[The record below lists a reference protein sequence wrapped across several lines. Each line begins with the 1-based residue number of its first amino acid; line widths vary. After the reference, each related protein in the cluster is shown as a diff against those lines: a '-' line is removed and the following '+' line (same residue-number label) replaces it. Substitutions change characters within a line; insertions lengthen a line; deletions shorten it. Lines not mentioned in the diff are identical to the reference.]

1 MLFIFSLGMYYII
14 NPLIWPFTI
23 IPNLPYN
30 LIEVI
35 DSPIPLLIG
44 ILGDKKLAEEIDE
57 IRNGKDNII
66 IIENNKFKYYKEE
79 KIYFKKEPFNNLLY
93 SLQKNYSELK
103 MNFNK
108 TKNNGSYKLTCEKI
122 YKNIYGCI
130 QNVILK
136 KIDDIS
142 EKYKNILKK
151 SNYGKSFDTLKTEEL
166 ELRLKIKEE
175 FAQKYSDNDDDNIN
189 FYIIFSQ
196 TQIFATYLDTYI
208 EKLNKKT
215 KY

>member
-1 MLFIFSLGMYYII
+1 M
-14 NPLIWPFTI
+14 
-23 IPNLPYN
+23 PYN

-44 ILGDKKLAEEIDE
+44 MLGDKSLAEEVDH
-57 IRNGKDNII
+57 IRNGKVNII
-66 IIENNKFKYYKEE
+66 IFENNIFKYYKEE
-79 KIYFKKEPFNNLLY
+79 KIYFKKDLFNNLLF

-108 TKNNGSYKLTCEKI
+108 TKYNGTYKLICEKI
-122 YKNIYGCI
+122 YKNIYGSI
-130 QNVILK
+130 QNEILK

-142 EKYKNILKK
+142 DKYRNILKK

-175 FAQKYSDNDDDNIN
+175 FAYKLSDKMNNNVDFYS
-189 FYIIFSQ
+189 IFSQ
-196 TQIFATYLDTYI
+196 TQIFAIYLDSYI
-208 EKLNKKT
+208 EKINKKL
-215 KY
+215 K

>member
-44 ILGDKKLAEEIDE
+44 MLGDKKLAEEIDE

-103 MNFNK
+103 MSFNK
-108 TKNNGSYKLTCEKI
+108 TLHNGSYKLTCEKI
-122 YKNIYGCI
+122 YKNIYGSI
-130 QNVILK
+130 QNVIVK
-136 KIDDIS
+136 KINDIS
-142 EKYKNILKK
+142 DKYKNLLKK
-151 SNYGKSFDTLKTEEL
+151 SNYGKSIDTLKTEEL

-175 FAQKYSDNDDDNIN
+175 FAQKFSNKNEMNNID
-189 FYIIFSQ
+189 FYNIFSQ
-196 TQIFATYLDTYI
+196 TQIFATYLDIYI
-208 EKLNKKT
+208 DKLNKKW
-215 KY
+215 K

>member
-1 MLFIFSLGMYYII
+1 MYYII
-14 NPLIWPFTI
+14 NPLIWPFTV

-44 ILGDKKLAEEIDE
+44 MLGDRKLAQEIDK

-66 IIENNKFKYYKEE
+66 IIENNKFIYYKEA

-108 TKNNGSYKLTCEKI
+108 TLNNGSYKLTCEKI
-122 YKNIYGCI
+122 YKNIYGSI
-130 QNVILK
+130 QNVIIK
-136 KIDDIS
+136 KINDIS
-142 EKYKNILKK
+142 DKYRNILKK
-151 SNYGKSFDTLKTEEL
+151 SNYGKSIDTLKTEEL
-166 ELRLKIKEE
+166 ELRLRIKEE
-175 FAQKYSDNDDDNIN
+175 FAQKFSDKNEINNID
-189 FYIIFSQ
+189 FYNIFSQ
-196 TQIFATYLDTYI
+196 TQIFATYLDIYI
-208 EKLNKKT
+208 DKLNKKW
-215 KY
+215 K

>member
-1 MLFIFSLGMYYII
+1 MYYII
-14 NPLIWPFTI
+14 NPLTCPFTV

-44 ILGDKKLAEEIDE
+44 MLGDRKLAQEIDK

-66 IIENNKFKYYKEE
+66 IIENNKFIYYKEE

-108 TKNNGSYKLTCEKI
+108 TLNNGSYKLTCEKI
-122 YKNIYGCI
+122 YKNIYGSI
-130 QNVILK
+130 QNVILV
-136 KIDDIS
+136 
-142 EKYKNILKK
+142 
-151 SNYGKSFDTLKTEEL
+151 
-166 ELRLKIKEE
+166 
-175 FAQKYSDNDDDNIN
+175 
-189 FYIIFSQ
+189 
-196 TQIFATYLDTYI
+196 
-208 EKLNKKT
+208 
-215 KY
+215 

>member
-108 TKNNGSYKLTCEKI
+108 TKNNGSYKFICEKI